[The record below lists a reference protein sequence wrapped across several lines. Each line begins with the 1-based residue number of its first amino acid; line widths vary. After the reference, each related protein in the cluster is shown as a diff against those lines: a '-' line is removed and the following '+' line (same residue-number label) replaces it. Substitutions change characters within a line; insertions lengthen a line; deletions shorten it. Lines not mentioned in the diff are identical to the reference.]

1 MKPVQLISLAT
12 SVVALGAAVAQAE
25 LKAGQQYQGGSR
37 VQASGLGISFILPQ
51 GWLGAYK
58 QEGEQAVVV
67 LGSNTVEGLG
77 LVIFMKNQTPA
88 QVMQSLNDTQ
98 DLGDGVVLELAGAPH
113 TQGSR
118 VTARY
123 LNHQYV
129 GRALA
134 LLGSKNHVIYFYAGP
149 QKNEQLYGQLLE
161 ALAGSTRFQAPAPKP
176 ATPAPAPTGLAKQWT
191 QFLSGM
197 MLRYLSSYNSGGG
210 GGGMSTDKTLHFCSD
225 GSFAFLNNSLTTMN
239 VDGATAS
246 SGGNNRYLGRWRI
259 ESAGQAEATLL
270 LSYEGGQVE
279 RVRLNY
285 DGQKTFLNGVRWFR
299 VESDACR

>member
-88 QVMQSLNDTQ
+88 QVMQSLNDAQ

>member
-1 MKPVQLISLAT
+1 MKPIKLISLAT
-12 SVVALGAAVAQAE
+12 SLVALGAAVAQAE
-25 LKAGQQYQGGSR
+25 LRAGQQYQGGTK
-37 VQASGLGISFILPQ
+37 VQASGLGISFALPQ

-58 QEGEQAVVV
+58 QEGEQAVLV
-67 LGSNTVEGLG
+67 LGSNTIEGVG
-77 LVIFMKNQTPA
+77 LVILMKNQTPA
-88 QVMQSLNDTQ
+88 QVVQGLNDAQ
-98 DLGDGVVLELAGAPH
+98 DLGDGVVLELDGAPKA
-113 TQGSR
+113 QGSKI
-118 VTARY
+118 TARY
-123 LNHQYV
+123 LNDQYV

-149 QKNEQLYGQLLE
+149 QKNEKRYAQLLDG
-161 ALAGSTRFQAPAPKP
+161 LASSTRFQAPAPKP
-176 ATPAPAPTGLAKQWT
+176 AAPAPAPTGLAKQWT

-210 GGGMSTDKTLHFCSD
+210 GGGMSTDKALHFCSD

-246 SGGNNRYLGRWRI
+246 SGGSGRYLGRWRI
-259 ESAGQAEATLL
+259 ESASQNEALLL
-270 LSYEGGQVE
+270 LSYDGGEVE
-279 RVRLNY
+279 RIRLGY

>member
-149 QKNEQLYGQLLE
+149 QKNEQLYG
-161 ALAGSTRFQAPAPKP
+161 
-176 ATPAPAPTGLAKQWT
+176 
-191 QFLSGM
+191 
-197 MLRYLSSYNSGGG
+197 
-210 GGGMSTDKTLHFCSD
+210 
-225 GSFAFLNNSLTTMN
+225 
-239 VDGATAS
+239 
-246 SGGNNRYLGRWRI
+246 
-259 ESAGQAEATLL
+259 
-270 LSYEGGQVE
+270 
-279 RVRLNY
+279 
-285 DGQKTFLNGVRWFR
+285 
-299 VESDACR
+299 